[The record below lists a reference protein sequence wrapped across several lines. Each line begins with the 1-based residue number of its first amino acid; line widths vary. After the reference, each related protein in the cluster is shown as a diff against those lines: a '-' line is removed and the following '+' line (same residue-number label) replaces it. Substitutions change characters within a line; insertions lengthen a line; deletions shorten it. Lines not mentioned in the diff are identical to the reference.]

1 MATKTKSW
9 LWVIPFIMLPQLV
22 AARSTLPFAL
32 AICGL
37 LIFIAVWLIRA
48 QMSAADEDA
57 TNRKIMGVDRF
68 GIGMLAA
75 MGAFFVL
82 LKAAMIYGGMSSYML
97 VFAALMIA
105 MLLAFLVAAI
115 ITVVRGKPNNWLVR
129 PAPPL
134 PAPEAEVEPDGHGW
148 STLRPN
154 GMVYTAFVLS
164 TILTFIMLIALANI
178 GSREDWRTQIIP
190 LGLMLLFFG
199 AGAIF
204 TGSMIYNSTIKF
216 NDASIVLKKRFGGI
230 QTWSW
235 SDIRRSYYNPLS
247 GERVMVFSD
256 GRKLGISTQYVG
268 AQDLFARLRDH
279 GFG

>member
-9 LWVIPFIMLPQLV
+9 FWVIPCAMLPQLV
-22 AARSTLPFAL
+22 AARSTFPFAL

-37 LIFIAVWLIRA
+37 LIFIAIWLIKA
-48 QMSAADEDA
+48 QMSAADEEA
-57 TNRKIMGVDRF
+57 ANRKIMGVDRF

-75 MGAFFVL
+75 MGAFFLL
-82 LKAAMIYGGMSSYML
+82 LKVAMIYGGMSGYML
-97 VFAALMIA
+97 VFAASMIA
-105 MLLAFLVAAI
+105 ILLAFLIAAI
-115 ITVVRGKPNNWLVR
+115 ITTVRGKPNNWLVR

-154 GMVYTAFVLS
+154 GMVYTALILS
-164 TILTFIMLIALANI
+164 TILTVIMLIALANI
-178 GSREDWRTQIIP
+178 GSRADWRTQIIP

-204 TGSMIYNSTIKF
+204 TGWMIYNRTIKF
-216 NDASIVLKKRFGGI
+216 NDASIMLERRFGSA

-268 AQDLFARLRDH
+268 AQDLFTRLKAQ